1 MLLPLPNGLAA
12 PGSVA
17 GPRREAMGPPPRTE
31 VVAIDGPSGAGKS
44 TVAREVA
51 SRLGYVYLDTG
62 AMYRAV
68 ALHFVRRGVDLR
80 DGPAVR
86 RALDEIEIDLEEEG
100 RISLNGEDVTRE
112 IRSGKV
118 TSRVSQAAALPA
130 VRRKMVA
137 LQRAIAKRARGVVA
151 EGRDTTTVVFPEAS
165 AKFYLDASLPERA
178 RRRTSDFLA
187 EGEAVA
193 LDEVEEEMA
202 VRDRSDSS
210 RKTSPLRRAED
221 AIAIDTTETP
231 AWAVVQRVLDE
242 VERRRRTASAAP
254 RPVRRGSSSQGR
266 SRKGR

>member
-1 MLLPLPNGLAA
+1 M
-12 PGSVA
+12 
-17 GPRREAMGPPPRTE
+17 
-31 VVAIDGPSGAGKS
+31 VAIDGPSGAGKS

-68 ALHFVRRGVDLR
+68 ALHFVRRGVELR

-112 IRSGKV
+112 IRTGSV
-118 TSRVSQAAALPA
+118 TSKVSAAAALPA

-165 AKFYLDASLPERA
+165 VKFYLDASLSERA
-178 RRRTSDFLA
+178 RRRASDFIA
-187 EGEAVA
+187 GGEAVA
-193 LDEVEEEMA
+193 LDEVEQEME

-231 AWAVVQRVLDE
+231 AWAVVQRVLEE
-242 VERRRRTASAAP
+242 VERRRRTAPAGG
-254 RPVRRGSSSQGR
+254 RPVRRGPSPQGK